1 LENVIKDFGQELRS
15 KDKSL
20 EISFDGYQFLENQL
34 KEEIADLKKKIE
46 ESKAELEEK
55 DNIIENLEER
65 VTIEQEQV
73 KHVIE
78 SGEK

>member
-1 LENVIKDFGQELRS
+1 LENVIKDFDQELRS
-15 KDKSL
+15 KDESL
-20 EISFDGYQFLENQL
+20 EISFNGYQFLENQL